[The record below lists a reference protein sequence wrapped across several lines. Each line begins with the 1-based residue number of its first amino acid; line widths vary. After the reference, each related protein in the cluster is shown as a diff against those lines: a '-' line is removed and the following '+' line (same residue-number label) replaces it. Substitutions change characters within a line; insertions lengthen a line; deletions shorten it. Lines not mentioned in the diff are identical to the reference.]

1 MVKAFVFR
9 FSSVLFLSFFLVLS
23 CTEKEEPGMAP
34 LDPMVAAELI
44 DISYGSDARQA
55 MDVFLP
61 ANRSQNTTKVFVW
74 IHGGGWVDGDKDEFV
89 GFKPWLE
96 AVQDN
101 YAYIAINYRLFN
113 ISNGSNKFPSQEEDI
128 KTAMAYIQSQLD
140 AWDISD
146 EIILAGGSAGGH
158 LALLHSYKNNQNGLV
173 KAVVT
178 FFPPIELVSFYS
190 FNLFTQLLLDNLLG
204 GNPTTKPEIYADS
217 SPIGFITPNSVP
229 TVFFHGDIDTVV
241 PISQSEML
249 EDALIAKNV
258 PYLVEYIQGQG
269 HGFTTETYQDLI
281 GKAQVFLDGVLE

>member
-1 MVKAFVFR
+1 
-9 FSSVLFLSFFLVLS
+9 
-23 CTEKEEPGMAP
+23 
-34 LDPMVAAELI
+34 MVAAELI
-44 DISYGSDARQA
+44 DTPYGTDIRQA

-61 ANRSQNTTKVFVW
+61 ANRSQNSTKVFVW

-96 AVQDN
+96 AVQDD

-128 KTAMAYIQSQLD
+128 KNALAYIQSQLD
-140 AWDISD
+140 EWDVSD
-146 EIILAGGSAGGH
+146 DIILAGGSAGGH
-158 LALLHSYKNNQNGLV
+158 LALLHSYKNNQNNLV

-178 FFPPIELVSFYS
+178 FFPPTELKSFYT
-190 FNLFTQLLLDNLLG
+190 FNLLTAFLLDNLLG
-204 GNPTTKPEIYADS
+204 GNPSSKPALYSDS
-217 SPIGFITPNSVP
+217 SPVGFIAQSSVP
-229 TVFFHGDIDTVV
+229 TVFFHGNTDTVV
-241 PISQSEML
+241 PISQSEIL

-258 PYLVEYIQGQG
+258 PHLVEYIQGQG